1 MNNIVLSD
9 TNTHKHLGLNFS
21 SSCTW
26 SNHVNDITAKAWTRL
41 NLMRALKFRISRKAL
56 EQMYVA
62 FILPLL
68 EYCDSVWDN
77 CSAETKNKLEA
88 VHIEAA
94 RVITGATK
102 LCSIEKL
109 LADLGWESLQ
119 DRRNKHKL
127 VIFYKIVNHIAPNY
141 LSDLVPP
148 LTHETNRYNLRNAND
163 IRNFHANT
171 NLYYNSFFP
180 STIRAWNNL
189 SEETK
194 QVTTVSAFK
203 YRLNSDLQKPPKYFN
218 AGSRI
223 GQILHSRIRLE
234 CSSLGS
240 HLYMKNIIP
249 DPSCRCGS
257 FESAYH
263 FFFICPMFTDARAR
277 YLPNNLHNYTLR
289 DFLFG
294 MTEKT
299 IPENEEL
306 FIQVQNF
313 IIKSGRFA

>member
-1 MNNIVLSD
+1 MYLVKPRKRHNSKGMDKVES
-9 TNTHKHLGLNFS
+9 HESFE
-21 SSCTW
+21 
-26 SNHVNDITAKAWTRL
+26 
-41 NLMRALKFRISRKAL
+41 FRISRKAL

-294 MTEKT
+294 MIEKT